1 MKILLTTLNAKY
13 IHKNLA
19 LRWLYVASP
28 MRNETIIKEYTIKE
42 DLDKIAD
49 EIVAMNV
56 GVVAF
61 STYIWNVEETMYLV
75 KKIKKN
81 SSIHII
87 LGGPEVSYDSF
98 SLIEQGVDAL
108 SLGEGEVAFW
118 QYIDMIINH
127 KDYEIFSIYT
137 KNYPNKMIGRV
148 DLAINE
154 TYKNPYFLPFDEA
167 DNANRYFYL
176 ETSRGC
182 PYSCEYCLSSTDNK
196 VRFFSESYIFNI
208 LEKIAHSQI
217 KIVKLLD
224 RTFNVFPQR
233 ALKIAR
239 YMNEYCTN
247 QIFQFEVVAETLS
260 EEMLDFFC
268 DEADKNRFR
277 LEIGVQS
284 FHEETLKAVGRIQNN
299 ERLVEV
305 ITRLQEANVIMHVD
319 LIAGLPYEGEE
330 LFKHSF
336 NRLYDLHVSE
346 IQLGILKL
354 LKGTKLSQKQ
364 EEYEYVFNAS
374 TPYDVL
380 STKWLNE
387 KQLEAIGKC
396 ANAVEKFY
404 NNGRARASIDTIIE
418 LNLYPDAFTLFY
430 DLGKQ
435 MSTLK
440 RPYQPWNLFS
450 LLKDL
455 LKRQDENL
463 VDGIINYDYYRL
475 FKQKPK
481 MFLQDKLNHHIRRE
495 ISEEFLRKGII
506 NEFEMYHYTH
516 IDTIYYQNK
525 LGIQVILYSNKQTY
539 PRRFFYQEG
548 KIEEIL

>member
-28 MRNETIIKEYTIKE
+28 LKDETIIKEYTIKE
-42 DLDKIAD
+42 DLNNIAD
-49 EIVAMNV
+49 EIIMMNV
-56 GVVAF
+56 DVVAF
-61 STYIWNVEETMYLV
+61 STYIWNIEETMELV

-81 SSIHII
+81 SKIRVI

-118 QYIDMIINH
+118 QYIDMIRNQD
-127 KDYEIFSIYT
+127 DYEITSIYT
-137 KNYPNKMIGRV
+137 KNHPNKIIGRV
-148 DLAINE
+148 DLTMNE
-154 TYKNPYFLPFDEA
+154 TYENPYFLPFDEA
-167 DNANRYFYL
+167 DNATRYFYL

-208 LEKIAHSQI
+208 LEKIANSQI

-224 RTFNVFPQR
+224 RTFNVHPKR

-260 EEMLDFFC
+260 EEMLNFFC

-284 FHEETLKAVGRIQNN
+284 FHEQTLKAVGRIQNN
-299 ERLVEV
+299 ERLIEV
-305 ITRLQEANVIMHVD
+305 ITRLQKANVTMHVD
-319 LIAGLPYEGEE
+319 LIAGLPYEGLD
-330 LFKHSF
+330 LFKTSF
-336 NRLYDLHVSE
+336 NRLYELHVSE

-354 LKGTKLSQKQ
+354 LKGTKLTQKQ
-364 EEYEYVFNAS
+364 EEYEYVFNAF

-380 STKWLNE
+380 STKWLNKKE
-387 KQLEAIGKC
+387 LEAIGRS

-404 NNGRARASIDTIIE
+404 NNGRARTSIDTIIE
-418 LNLYPDAFTLFY
+418 LQLYPDAFTLFY

-435 MSTLK
+435 MKSLK
-440 RPYQPWNLFS
+440 KPYQPWNLFS
-450 LLKDL
+450 LLKQL
-455 LKRQDENL
+455 LKDQDEKL

-481 MFLQDKLNHHIRRE
+481 MFLQDKLNQQIRRE

-516 IDTIYYQNK
+516 IDTIYYQNTF
-525 LGIQVILYSNKQTY
+525 GIQVILYSNKQTY
-539 PRRFFYQEG
+539 PRRFFYQDG